1 MNTRFVEA
9 FIWVARLGSF
19 RAAADR
25 LFLTQAAI
33 SHRIAALEQELG
45 GRVFERKPRGL
56 RLTPLGRRLLP
67 YGERLLELEA
77 EIMQLD
83 QPGAP
88 LLGLVRIGVIES
100 VAHTWLVR
108 FLQRLQSKH
117 PGIEVQL
124 SSETTE
130 KLRHSLRAAEIDIA
144 LQSDAALGDG
154 IVSRPCLPL
163 AMGWVGPPGQARP
176 EEASLEQLLRTPI
189 ITMSRGS
196 QPYLAVKDLYRKA
209 RLSPG
214 KLHCVS
220 SIAALARLVQ
230 AGFGYA
236 LLPLAPVRDKI
247 ERGDLRWIPCA
258 QPLPAQQL
266 VVSHLERDASE
277 AINLVAELACRES
290 DGFVRALPAPYAPP
304 TELALIDEPSSA
316 DKKS

>member
-9 FIWVARLGSF
+9 FIWVTRLGSF
-19 RAAADR
+19 RAAGEQ
-25 LFLTQAAI
+25 LCLTQAAI

-45 GRVFERKPRGL
+45 GRVFERQPRGL
-56 RLTPLGRRLLP
+56 KLTSLGRRLLP
-67 YGERLLELEA
+67 YGERLLELET
-77 EIMQLD
+77 EIMQLER
-83 QPGAP
+83 PGTS

-108 FLQRLQSKH
+108 FLQRLQSSY

-130 KLRHSLRAAEIDIA
+130 TLRHSLRAADIDIA
-144 LQSDAALGDG
+144 LQSDMEMGQG
-154 IVSRPCLPL
+154 IVSQPCLPL
-163 AMGWVGPPGQARP
+163 AMGWVGPPGKTRP
-176 EEASLEQLLRTPI
+176 EEACLNRLLRMPV

-196 QPYLAVKDLYRKA
+196 QPHLALKELYRQA
-209 RLSPG
+209 RLPPG
-214 KLHCVS
+214 KVHCVS

-230 AGFGYA
+230 ADFGYA

-258 QPLPAQQL
+258 QPLPSQHL

-277 AINLVAELACRES
+277 AIRLVAELACRES
-290 DGFVRALPAPYAPP
+290 DSFVRALPAPYGQTPGQ
-304 TELALIDEPSSA
+304 ALPSHA
-316 DKKS
+316 GCGDKES